1 MGLKSL
7 MDLKIARKTA
17 LVTGASK
24 GIGFAVAKGLAAEGV
39 RVVMSARDETK
50 LAKAVEEI
58 RLAGFEAFAVAA
70 DVSKLAEIDNLLKVT
85 KQRFSE
91 PDILVINAGGPP
103 KARAQDLDEELSKLA
118 YELTLMPSIRFA
130 NRAIVAMKERG
141 WGRIINIT
149 SISVKEP
156 VANLAL
162 SNSFRAAVT
171 GFAKTLS
178 TEIAQY
184 GITVNNVAPGYT
196 ATERLMELFTDKQ
209 ALDDFSQTIPA
220 KRLATADEVAAAAV
234 FLASKQAAYI
244 TGQTILVDGGMA
256 KGLF

>member
-1 MGLKSL
+1 
-7 MDLKIARKTA
+7 MDLQIVKKTA

-24 GIGFAVAKGLAAEGV
+24 GIGFAVAKSLAAEGV
-39 RVVMSARDETK
+39 RLILSARNQAN
-50 LAKAVEEI
+50 LSKAVEDI
-58 RLAGFEAFAVAA
+58 RMAGFEAFGIAA
-70 DVSKLAEIDNLLKVT
+70 DVSQAAEIDELFKLT
-85 KQRFSE
+85 KQGFGE

-103 KARAQDLDEELSKLA
+103 KARAQDLDDNLTKQA
-118 YELTLMPSIRFA
+118 YELTLMPHIRLA
-130 NRAIVAMKERG
+130 NKAIPAMKERG

-171 GFAKTLS
+171 GFAKTLA

-209 ALDDFSQTIPA
+209 ALEDFSQTIPA
-220 KRLATADEVAAAAV
+220 KRLAMPEEVASTAV

>member
-1 MGLKSL
+1 

-39 RVVMSARDETK
+39 RVIMSSRNE
-50 LAKAVEEI
+50 LNLQKAVDDI
-58 RLAGFEAFAVAA
+58 RLAGFEAFGIAA
-70 DVSKLAEIDNLLKVT
+70 DISKLSEIDRLFDLT
-85 KQRFSE
+85 KQRFTE
-91 PDILVINAGGPP
+91 PEILLVNAGGPP
-103 KARAQDLDEELSKLA
+103 KARAQDLDEELTKLA
-118 YELTLMPSIRFA
+118 YELSLMPSIRLA
-130 NRAIVAMKERG
+130 NKAIGAMKERN

-171 GFAKTLS
+171 GFAKTLAS
-178 TEIAQY
+178 EVAQY

-209 ALDDFSQTIPA
+209 ALADFSQTIPA
-220 KRLATADEVAAAAV
+220 KRLATAEEVAAAAV
-234 FLASKQAAYI
+234 FLASEQAAYI
-244 TGQTILVDGGMA
+244 TGQTLLVDGGMA
-256 KGLF
+256 KGLL

>member
-1 MGLKSL
+1 
-7 MDLKIARKTA
+7 MDLQIVKKTA

-24 GIGFAVAKGLAAEGV
+24 GIGFAVAKSLAAEGV
-39 RVVMSARDETK
+39 RVIMSARNQAN
-50 LAKAVEEI
+50 LSKAVEDI
-58 RLAGFEAFAVAA
+58 RMVGFEAFGIAA
-70 DVSKLAEIDNLLKVT
+70 DVSQAAEIDELFKLT
-85 KQRFSE
+85 KQGFGE

-103 KARAQDLDEELSKLA
+103 KARAQDLDDNLTKQA
-118 YELTLMPSIRFA
+118 YELTLMPHIRLA
-130 NRAIVAMKERG
+130 NKAIPAMKERG

-171 GFAKTLS
+171 GFAKTLA

-196 ATERLMELFTDKQ
+196 ATERLMDLFSDKK
-209 ALDDFSQTIPA
+209 ALADFSQTIPA
-220 KRLATADEVAAAAV
+220 KRLATPEEVAAAAV

-244 TGQTILVDGGMA
+244 TAQTILVDGGMA